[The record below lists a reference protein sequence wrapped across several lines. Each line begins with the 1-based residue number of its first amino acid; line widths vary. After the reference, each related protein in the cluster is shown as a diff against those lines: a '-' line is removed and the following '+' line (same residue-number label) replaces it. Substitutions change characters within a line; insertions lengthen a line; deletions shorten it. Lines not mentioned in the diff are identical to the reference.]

1 MSSKALFGLMV
12 AGALGAA
19 MLIAPL
25 LAAATNGFLTVQH
38 AKIFTNADTDRLRG
52 ILVTEGLVPTDGS
65 AGAFGYGILTGDG
78 DAIFVTTTHA
88 GVVDSEK
95 QNFILDPVFHNHFVR
110 LGAVGAC
117 GSNPGVV
124 DITWESPGRV
134 VINEHRVLVSQVPTD
149 QFDATHSITGGDLS
163 MTLGDEVGAVVSF
176 QLAPVFGAGGLEAVC
191 VTNITPAEKV
201 TVSELS

>member
-1 MSSKALFGLMV
+1 M
-12 AGALGAA
+12 
-19 MLIAPL
+19 
-25 LAAATNGFLTVQH
+25 
-38 AKIFTNADTDRLRG
+38 
-52 ILVTEGLVPTDGS
+52 
-65 AGAFGYGILTGDG
+65 
-78 DAIFVTTTHA
+78 
-88 GVVDSEK
+88 
-95 QNFILDPVFHNHFVR
+95 FHNHFVR

-134 VINEHRVLVSQVPTD
+134 VINEHRVLVSQVPTGA
-149 QFDATHSITGGDLS
+149 FDATHSITGGDLS